1 MVIVILI
8 SLKTLI
14 FGDTIYKLAFIIPL
28 SINKFK
34 SKRTNYFNRNMS
46 YSINRITYLDQI
58 IANRF
63 FVFLDFES
71 YFLYFTDFIEVK
83 KFLDK
88 LEIDKIYVLTF
99 ELHMSEFTDD
109 DIPVI
114 TLSKPILVTKN
125 SSPIL
130 ISKFLLNQISL
141 ADDNLELKYE
151 LILQMRLNK
160 GAPYVLVKYNQI
172 NLF

>member
-1 MVIVILI
+1 M
-8 SLKTLI
+8 
-14 FGDTIYKLAFIIPL
+14 
-28 SINKFK
+28 SINK
-34 SKRTNYFNRNMS
+34 
-46 YSINRITYLDQI
+46 ITYLDQI
-58 IANRF
+58 IQNKF
-63 FVFLDFES
+63 FVFADFHS

-83 KFLDK
+83 QFLDK

-109 DIPVI
+109 DLPVI

-141 ADDNLELKYE
+141 ADENLDLNYE

-160 GAPYVLVKYNQI
+160 GAPYILVKYNEI